1 MCIHIACCIVE
12 MASGERPWKDTQMS
26 AICYKITF
34 AREIPHIPEVREH
47 RSRFLD
53 YALFI
58 ESVLPASS
66 CMSLTMPVAA
76 NVTDNDPTQHLPA
89 DLRALLKRCFAY
101 DSAERPSFHEIY
113 QVFAQWGRELQQR
126 ETQHSLVH
134 ASECVLRPR
143 AERTSHEDHA
153 DRELARLRREE
164 ERWHEQRKDLV
175 DKMRRDA
182 CLIADMQKN
191 AVEHQQVNE
200 RLQEQLA
207 LLVESLKQ
215 SRLAPG
221 KKGGDPSGSAANV
234 ELELAGCQSALKQCM
249 RQKDVAKEMLRQE
262 SARTGLLNNELR
274 VLKAD
279 KEQVQDLALQ
289 LAVQA
294 QLAQS
299 DVSRIV
305 ALNAVEHHT
314 PALHSRSGGMD
325 SSLSKERASADVYCT
340 QEPDTHSSSA
350 LSTGNLRECM
360 HVAFM
365 AVGAVGIAATDL
377 RRVWAVSPPTASTP
391 TPLPMSLSAE
401 DWDVDRRLQ

>member
-1 MCIHIACCIVE
+1 
-12 MASGERPWKDTQMS
+12 
-26 AICYKITF
+26 
-34 AREIPHIPEVREH
+34 
-47 RSRFLD
+47 
-53 YALFI
+53 
-58 ESVLPASS
+58 
-66 CMSLTMPVAA
+66 MSLFHLLLAA
-76 NVTDNDPTQHLPA
+76 NVTDNDLTQHLPA

-113 QVFAQWGRELQQR
+113 QVFAQWGQEFQQK
-126 ETQHSLVH
+126 ETQQSLVH
-134 ASECVLRPR
+134 SSECVLRPL
-143 AERTSHEDHA
+143 AERTSQDDQA
-153 DRELARLRREE
+153 DRAELERLRREE

-175 DKMRRDA
+175 GKMRRDA

-207 LLVESLKQ
+207 LLLESLKQ

-221 KKGGDPSGSAANV
+221 QKGGDPSGSAANFG
-234 ELELAGCQSALKQCM
+234 LELAGCQSALKQCM

-262 SARTGLLNNELR
+262 SARTGLLTNELR

-289 LAVQA
+289 LAVQT

-305 ALNAVEHHT
+305 ALNAAEHRT
-314 PALHSRSGGMD
+314 PALHSRSVGID

-340 QEPDTHSSSA
+340 QEPDTHSSGA

-377 RRVWAVSPPTASTP
+377 RRVWAVSPPFNTPTASTP
-391 TPLPMSLSAE
+391 SPLPMSLSAE
-401 DWDVDRRLQ
+401 GCDVDRRLH